1 MVELKITEIDNLA
14 GNNFSGLGQ
23 ELEQDKKKKSK
34 KRVSYEDIFSTL
46 NMQVINGKI
55 HIVKQNDNASVNY
68 QQPYWEQKSYE
79 RYQPSYPQ
87 TFQQQQQQYTKQIRY
102 PANARQ
108 PHIAAIQQQQ
118 KLQQQLQQ
126 QMEAPPLNREQVI
139 EHNKQVFLRKQVER
153 NRIDQIKSTKL
164 FFSATSNLTSNAN
177 HNLNKL
183 FRLNGR

>member
-1 MVELKITEIDNLA
+1 MVELKITEIDNL
-14 GNNFSGLGQ
+14 GLGQGGLQGLQGLQ
-23 ELEQDKKKKSK
+23 ELEQGGKKKKSK

-102 PANARQ
+102 PATANARQ
-108 PHIAAIQQQQ
+108 PHIA
-118 KLQQQLQQ
+118 QQQLQQ
-126 QMEAPPLNREQVI
+126 QMEAPPLTREQVI